1 MFWVFF
7 LFHRDFDAIFVFYK
21 HYPEK
26 QFNKRFLCDKIY
38 KKRKPM
44 DNFVVEGSKVLKG
57 SISAS
62 GAKNAVLPIIAAS
75 IMVKGVSIIHNVP
88 VLQDVK
94 TMSKIL
100 EYLGAKIKLKDGTME
115 IDPQDINRYDAPYE
129 FVKTMRA
136 SIALLGPMI
145 ARFGKARFSLPGGCV
160 IGPRPIDL
168 HIKGLQKLGVDI
180 KIEDGYV
187 VADAKDGLKGN
198 YIFLGG
204 SFGSSVLATANVM
217 CAAVLAK
224 GTTVIEFAACE
235 PEISDLANFLVKMG
249 AKIAGI
255 GSPCLT
261 INGVKQLKATQYR
274 VIPDR
279 IETGTFLLA
288 GAITGGCVTVEKCQP
303 LHLGAFLEKVS
314 ETGIEVNT
322 GKNFITVKGGK
333 NWKSTD
339 IVTLP
344 YPGFPTDLQA
354 QMMAFLTLAD
364 GVSIITEKVFPER
377 FIHAAELN
385 RFGASISLDGS
396 KAIVKGVKKLFGARV
411 MASDLRASAALV
423 LSGLAA
429 EGTTYISRIY
439 HLFRGYH
446 RFEEKLISLGA
457 EIRKEKDTI

>member
-1 MFWVFF
+1 
-7 LFHRDFDAIFVFYK
+7 
-21 HYPEK
+21 
-26 QFNKRFLCDKIY
+26 
-38 KKRKPM
+38 M
-44 DNFVVEGSKVLKG
+44 DRFVVEGKKVLRG
-57 SISAS
+57 SVPAS
-62 GAKNAVLPIIAAS
+62 GAKNSVLPILAAS
-75 IMVKGVSIIHNVP
+75 IMAEGTSVIHNIP
-88 VLQDVK
+88 ELQDVN
-94 TMSKIL
+94 TMSRIL
-100 EYLGAKIKLKDGTME
+100 EYLGAKVRFKNGTVE
-115 IDPQDINRYDAPYE
+115 VDSQNINRCDAPYE

-145 ARFGKARFSLPGGCV
+145 ARFSRARFSLPGGCV

-168 HIKGLQKLGVDI
+168 HIRGLQKLGVDI
-180 KIEDGYV
+180 RIEDGYV
-187 VADAKDGLKGN
+187 VADAGRGLKGN

-204 SFGSSVLATANVM
+204 AFGSSVLATANVM
-217 CAAVLAK
+217 CAATLAK

-235 PEISDLANFLVKMG
+235 PEITDLANFLVKMG

-261 INGVKQLKATQYR
+261 INGVKKLKATEYR

-303 LHLGAFLEKVS
+303 LHLGAFLDKLS
-314 ETGIEVNT
+314 ETGIEIIT
-322 GKNFITVKGGK
+322 GRNFITVKGNK
-333 NWKSTD
+333 NWKPVD

-364 GVSIITEKVFPER
+364 GVSVITEKVFPER
-377 FIHAAELN
+377 FIHAGELN

-396 KAIVKGVKKLFGARV
+396 KAIIKGVEKLLGARV

-423 LSGLAA
+423 LAGLAA

-439 HLFRGYH
+439 HLFRGYQK
-446 RFEEKLISLGA
+446 FEEKLKSLGA
-457 EIRKEKDTI
+457 DIKREKDIV

>member
-1 MFWVFF
+1 ME
-7 LFHRDFDAIFVFYK
+7 RFV
-21 HYPEK
+21 
-26 QFNKRFLCDKIY
+26 I
-38 KKRKPM
+38 
-44 DNFVVEGSKVLKG
+44 EGGNVLKG
-57 SISAS
+57 SVVAS
-62 GAKNAVLPIIAAS
+62 GAKNAVLPVLAAS
-75 IMVKGVSIIHNVP
+75 IMAKGTTVIHNVP
-88 VLQDVK
+88 DLQDVK

-100 EYLGAKIKLKDGTME
+100 QYLGAKVKFQKDTVE
-115 IDPQDINRYDAPYE
+115 IDAQSINRFDAPYE

-145 ARFGKARFSLPGGCV
+145 ARFGRARFSLPGGCV

-187 VADAKDGLKGN
+187 VAEARNGLKGN

-204 SFGSSVLATANVM
+204 SFGSSVLATANVL
-217 CAAVLAK
+217 CAATLAK

-235 PEISDLANFLVKMG
+235 PEISDLANFLVRMG

-255 GSPCLT
+255 GSPCIT
-261 INGVKQLKATQYR
+261 VKGVKELKATQYR

-279 IETGTFLLA
+279 IETGTFLIA

-303 LHLGAFLEKVS
+303 LHLGAFLDKLA
-314 ETGIEVNT
+314 ETGIGIQT
-322 GKNFITVKGGK
+322 GKNFITVNGRSR
-333 NWKSTD
+333 WESTD

-354 QMMAFLTLAD
+354 QMMAFLTLAS
-364 GVSIITEKVFPER
+364 GVSVITEKVFPER
-377 FIHAAELN
+377 FIHAGELN

-396 KAIVKGVKKLFGARV
+396 KAIIKGVKKLFGAKV

-423 LSGLAA
+423 LAGLAA
-429 EGTTYISRIY
+429 EGTTYVSRIY
-439 HLFRGYH
+439 HLFRGYQC
-446 RFEEKLISLGA
+446 FEEKLRSLGA
-457 EIRKEKDTI
+457 NIKKEKDTVL